1 VTDRDPLR
9 EFWEVMRRL
18 RAECSWKAAQTH
30 RSLVR
35 YLVEETH
42 ETVEAIEHGTPDDL
56 REELGDLLLQVYF
69 HAAIAEESGEFT
81 VDDVARDVA
90 AKMRRRNPHVFG
102 DARGGTPEEVN
113 DAWQA
118 IKAREKARG
127 SVTEGL
133 PSSLPALLWAD
144 KVLDRLER
152 TGAPVTPAEPL
163 VLLVPSPL
171 LGPATWEPVARRLRD
186 RGRPAEVVD
195 LGEDLRTPAGVVGA
209 VERAAG
215 DRPVVLVPHSNAGL
229 YVPLLRTRLD
239 LRAVVLVDA
248 ALPGPG
254 AATPLA
260 PPALLDLVRPLAD
273 EEDRLPPWTEWW
285 SADDRAAL
293 FPDLATAQRVEREAP
308 RVPLAYLDDSVAT
321 PAGWEDGPG
330 AYVAFGDTY
339 AEERS
344 HAEALGWPTAR
355 LPSGHL
361 HQLLDPVGVADVLD
375 SLVDRLLPDALGAA
389 LLTLVARA
397 HRRGGDPEQALRDT
411 VRGLLPPDPA

>member
-1 VTDRDPLR
+1 VTDQDPLR
-9 EFWEVMRRL
+9 EFWQVMRRL

-42 ETVEAIEHGTPDDL
+42 ETVEAIEHGSPEDL

-133 PSSLPALLWAD
+133 PASLPALLWAD
-144 KVLDRLER
+144 KVLDRLGR
-152 TGAPVTPAEPL
+152 AGGTVPPAEAL

-171 LGPATWEPVARRLRD
+171 LGPATWEPVARGLRD
-186 RGRPAEVVD
+186 HGRPAEVVD
-195 LGEDLRTPAGVVGA
+195 PGEEVPTPARVAAA

-215 DRPVVLVPHSNAGL
+215 GRPVVLVPHSNAGL

-239 LRAVVLVDA
+239 VRAAVLVDA
-248 ALPGPG
+248 ALPAPG
-254 AATPLA
+254 AGTRLA
-260 PPALLDLVRPLAD
+260 PPSLLDLVRPLAD
-273 EEDRLPPWTEWW
+273 EEGLLPPWPQWW
-285 SADDRAAL
+285 PEEDRAAL
-293 FPDLATAQRVEREAP
+293 FPDPASGRRVEREAP
-308 RVPLAYLDDSVAT
+308 RVPLAYLEESVAT
-321 PAGWEDGPG
+321 PPGWEGVPG

-344 HAEALGWPTAR
+344 RAEALGWPTVR
-355 LPSGHL
+355 LAGGHL
-361 HQLLDPVGVADVLD
+361 HQLHDPAGVADLLD
-375 SLVDRLLPDALGAA
+375 RLVDRLLPDTLGAA
-389 LLTLVARA
+389 LLSLVARA
-397 HRRGGDPEQALRDT
+397 HRRGDDPEQALRDT
-411 VRGLLPPDPA
+411 VRGLLPGDRA